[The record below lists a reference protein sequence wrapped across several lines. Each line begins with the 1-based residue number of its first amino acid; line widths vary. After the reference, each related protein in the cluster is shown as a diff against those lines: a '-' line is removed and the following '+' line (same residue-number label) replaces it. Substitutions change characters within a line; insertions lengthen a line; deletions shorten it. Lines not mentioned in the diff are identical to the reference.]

1 MIERYFLMFWAA
13 WLLLLL
19 LATLRVIGFGAARR
33 WQDRKWRDRTRNQ
46 QDAVVV
52 IPVKGFD
59 LQATPRFFDTLFAQ
73 DYRSYR
79 VIVTFESWN
88 DPVAEWLLE
97 HLDLTEA
104 DPTWHHP
111 DADEGLKSITL
122 VSAGVAHNEG
132 QKVHNQIAAFRQ
144 LTPDDK
150 VIAFA
155 DADIVFKTDWLSRL
169 LAPINLGT
177 HKLATTYRWL
187 VPKRPTLANQFASV
201 INGSIATQGG
211 TELLTVLWGGSMALS
226 REVFD
231 DIDVPN
237 LLSGSLNDDL
247 RISKAARKAGNKIA
261 FIRSLILPTPIDFTW
276 RSFFEFAK
284 RQYTQ
289 VKFFSPILYT
299 GVNIV
304 LGFYALG
311 ALSLIGAL
319 VYGYF
324 YAWVPI
330 AAAYVIDQ
338 VRGLARQQVY
348 LSLYPENE
356 IRRKL
361 FSACW
366 LEHMLTP
373 VWMLI
378 HQLLLFSTWTQERIT
393 WAGIQYQ
400 ILGKDK
406 TKILHRPASTDTLP
420 VGVPGLALITELHDR
435 KRGTYTQPIET
446 PVSEETQP
454 VKTKAEEPKTAPIEP
469 APEPAIPLKSP
480 PPTYIGPFSHPGRS
494 AYVSALASAP
504 RYRDLHF
511 PVPLTRDS
519 AAASRT
525 NPLLLQVAVPRSA
538 IVNLTR
544 YQAHPDSAPVWLEEL
559 STEPRRSDSVQLLA
573 ESIEIAK
580 APRPRAETT
589 PLRSDTP
596 PRIRRS
602 PSTSHIQQRLNKTR
616 LKQAK
621 RFATCP
627 NLATSSAPVFNHPV
641 KTEVVTAPPTFISQP
656 ADILVEYLPFVAG
669 RSHAATRAN
678 CGRRDRRVGPVAK
691 RTSRS
696 SRASQAS
703 AASRSSNSAR
713 PVAHKASGRPS

>member
-1 MIERYFLMFWAA
+1 MIEHYFLMFWAA

-19 LATLRVIGFGAARR
+19 LAALRVIGFGAARR

-46 QDAVVV
+46 QGAAVI

-59 LQATPRFFDTLFAQ
+59 LQSTPRFFDTLFDQ
-73 DYRSYR
+73 DYKNYR

-97 HLDLTEA
+97 HLDLSKS
-104 DPTWHHP
+104 DPTWNHP
-111 DADEGLKSITL
+111 DPDDGLKSIIL

-132 QKVHNQIAAFRQ
+132 QKVHNQIAAFRE
-144 LTPDDK
+144 LTTEDK

-155 DADIVFKTDWLSRL
+155 DADIVFEKDWLAQL

-177 HKLATTYRWL
+177 HRLATTYRWL
-187 VPKRPTLANQFASV
+187 VPKRPTLANQFACV

-237 LLSGSLNDDL
+237 LLIGSLNDDL

-299 GVNIV
+299 GVNIM

-311 ALSLIGAL
+311 ALSLIAAL
-319 VYGYF
+319 AYGYF

-338 VRGLARQQVY
+338 IRGLARQQVY
-348 LSLYPENE
+348 LSLYHEAE

-373 VWMLI
+373 VWMLM
-378 HQLLLFSTWTQERIT
+378 HQLLIFSTWTQKRIT

-406 TKILHRPASTDTLP
+406 TKILHRPASTDKLP
-420 VGVPGLALITELHDR
+420 IGAPGLALIAELHDR

-446 PVSEETQP
+446 SVPEESQSTKDKAKTPKTASIAPVSEPAQP
-454 VKTKAEEPKTAPIEP
+454 
-469 APEPAIPLKSP
+469 LRSP
-480 PPTYIGPFSHPGRS
+480 SPTSVGPFSHPGHS
-494 AYVSALASAP
+494 SVVTALATAP
-504 RYRDLHF
+504 RFSDLHTPSRSSNHF
-511 PVPLTRDS
+511 S
-519 AAASRT
+519 AASRI
-525 NPLLLQVAVPRSA
+525 NPLLFQVSIPRSA
-538 IVNLTR
+538 VVNLTR
-544 YQAHPDSAPVWLEEL
+544 YQPLSEPSPAWIEEL
-559 STEPRRSDSVQLLA
+559 SNEPRRSSSVQLIF
-573 ESIEIAK
+573 ESIEIVKTPIPMAEAMPTRQEASPK
-580 APRPRAETT
+580 RTRPLT
-589 PLRSDTP
+589 PSKV
-596 PRIRRS
+596 
-602 PSTSHIQQRLNKTR
+602 QQRLNKTR
-616 LKQAK
+616 IKQQK
-621 RFATCP
+621 LFKTSP
-627 NLATSSAPVFNHPV
+627 NLATSSAPVFN
-641 KTEVVTAPPTFISQP
+641 PPTMEAVPPSTPVLP
-656 ADILVEYLPFVAG
+656 AKEEKSLTPLPFVAG
-669 RSHAATRAN
+669 RSHAAQRAN
-678 CGRRDRRVGPVAK
+678 CSRRDRRVGPVGK

-696 SRASQAS
+696 SRTAQAS
-703 AASRSSNSAR
+703 AASRGSMRNR
-713 PVAHKASGRPS
+713 PVTRKASGRPV

>member
-19 LATLRVIGFGAARR
+19 LATSRVIGFGAACR
-33 WQDRKWRDRTRNQ
+33 WQDRKWRNRTRNQ

-59 LQATPRFFDTLFAQ
+59 LHATPRFFDTLFTQ
-73 DYRSYR
+73 EYRSYR
-79 VIVTFESWN
+79 VIVTFESWD

-97 HLDLTEA
+97 QLDLSEA

-111 DADEGLKSITL
+111 DADEGLKNITL
-122 VSAGVAHNEG
+122 VAAGVAHNEG

-144 LTPDDK
+144 LTVDDK

-155 DADIVFKTDWLSRL
+155 DADIVFKTDWLSQL

-211 TELLTVLWGGSMALS
+211 TEFLTVLWGGSMALS

-231 DIDVPN
+231 EIDVPN

-289 VKFFSPILYT
+289 VRFFSPILYA

-311 ALSLIGAL
+311 ALSLFVAL
-319 VYGYF
+319 AYGYF

-338 VRGLARQQVY
+338 VRGIARQQIY

-373 VWMLI
+373 VWMLM
-378 HQLLLFSTWTQERIT
+378 HQLLIFSTWTQERIT

-406 TKILHRPASTDTLP
+406 TKILHRPSSQDALP
-420 VGVPGLALITELHDR
+420 VGVPGLALITEIHDR
-435 KRGTYTQPIET
+435 KLGTWTEPIET
-446 PVSEETQP
+446 YLSEESQP
-454 VKTKAEEPKTAPIEP
+454 GKAKAGLPETAFLEP
-469 APEPAIPLKSP
+469 ATEPARPLKSP
-480 PPTYIGPFSHPGRS
+480 PPTSIGPFAHPGRS

-504 RYRDLHF
+504 RYPELHF
-511 PVPLTRDS
+511 PASLTRDS
-519 AAASRT
+519 ATASRI
-525 NPLLLQVAVPRSA
+525 NPLLLQVAIPRSA

-544 YQAHPDSAPVWLEEL
+544 YQAYPDSPPAKVEEVTVNSTSIPRPVAM
-559 STEPRRSDSVQLLA
+559 PA
-573 ESIEIAK
+573 ES
-580 APRPRAETT
+580 
-589 PLRSDTP
+589 
-596 PRIRRS
+596 
-602 PSTSHIQQRLNKTR
+602 
-616 LKQAK
+616 
-621 RFATCP
+621 
-627 NLATSSAPVFNHPV
+627 
-641 KTEVVTAPPTFISQP
+641 
-656 ADILVEYLPFVAG
+656 LPFIAG
-669 RSHAATRAN
+669 RSRAATRAN
-678 CGRRDRRVGPVAK
+678 CFRRDRRVGAAVK

-696 SRASQAS
+696 SRTPQAS
-703 AASRSSNSAR
+703 AASLASNLAR
-713 PVAHKASGRPS
+713 PVVHKASGRPS